1 MLDSD
6 DNQYHSSVVNGRF
19 STVGGMNIPIPW
31 HQPLMQGMTQDCM
44 GKCHTINDFPIKNAK
59 EFVGNIIHIFENTHF
74 PYLLY
79 RFMKYDNQY
88 DVYKH
93 YKSHNYRIY

>member
-1 MLDSD
+1 MPETLYHGYMNQLLIKIHSD
-6 DNQYHSSVVNGRF
+6 Y
-19 STVGGMNIPIPW
+19 P
-31 HQPLMQGMTQDCM
+31 
-44 GKCHTINDFPIKNAK
+44 GKFIG
-59 EFVGNIIHIFENTHF
+59 FVGNIIHIFENTHF

-93 YKSHNYRIY
+93 YKSHHNYRIY